1 MNSILP
7 LPQTMEKIMALYSQK
22 KNITKKKQN
31 ENIKYNK
38 LKNSNNV
45 LSRAAGVTV
54 YVSQAST
61 IRAAFVLLWS
71 SK

>member
-1 MNSILP
+1 
-7 LPQTMEKIMALYSQK
+7 MALYSQK
-22 KNITKKKQN
+22 KNITMKKQN